1 MEYFLCMMETSFTET
16 ESNTV
21 DRIISRLAEQNS
33 FQYKSEP
40 LKLRNENGPGYLK
53 KYKIEWPHKDR
64 HLEEDEM
71 VTSYISEEDE
81 AIFMA
86 ACRSKAERRIFRR
99 CIFGY
104 RYSSPARLEM
114 LTFKKPAEH
123 LIREK
128 AEKRKCL
135 QKKSLAEMVEKAK
148 REYRY
153 QKQRETIAA

>member
-1 MEYFLCMMETSFTET
+1 MEYFLCMMDTSFTET

-33 FQYKSEP
+33 FQYKSEAI
-40 LKLRNENGPGYLK
+40 KLRNEDGPSYLK

-81 AIFMA
+81 AVLMA
-86 ACRSKAERRIFRR
+86 ACQSKEERQIFRS

-114 LTFKKPAEH
+114 LTFKKPDEIYWREKEVKRRR
-123 LIREK
+123 LRKIRE
-128 AEKRKCL
+128 
-135 QKKSLAEMVEKAK
+135 
-148 REYRY
+148 REYIKRLKEER
-153 QKQRETIAA
+153 QNQINTIAA